1 MNGAIFYATRYGSTA
16 QYADWI
22 SDATGIPAF
31 DANKTDADPSLY
43 DFVVIG
49 APVIYHKLPIRH
61 WVMQKMLSLE
71 TRPVL
76 FFTVSGAPAGAK
88 LDRWIANSLPEAL
101 IQQMTHF
108 ALRGR
113 QNPRDL
119 SWFDRIMLVIGGL
132 TNPDRGAGREELK
145 GFDFMDKSSIEPMVQ
160 AIQHLQSRDAVR
172 LEIDN
177 DQPREIRGQI

>member
-16 QYADWI
+16 QYAGWI
-22 SDATGIPAF
+22 SAATGIPAF
-31 DANKTDADPSLY
+31 NVNKTVADPFGY

-49 APVIYHKLPIRH
+49 SPVIYHKLSIRN
-61 WVMQKMLSLE
+61 WIRQKMPSFE

-76 FFTVSGAPAGAK
+76 FFTVAGAPAGSK
-88 LDRWIANSLPEAL
+88 LDGWIANSLPKAL
-101 IQQMTHF
+101 IQRMHHF

-113 QNPRDL
+113 QNPGDL

-145 GFDFMDKSSIEPMVQ
+145 GFDFMDKSSIAPMVK
-160 AIQHLQSRDAVR
+160 AIQQLQSSDAAWPDSAN
-172 LEIDN
+172 E
-177 DQPREIRGQI
+177 